1 MTRLDI
7 FLVILPDLFWYPEV
21 WPLRKGFSDAPGIKR
36 SRVQNQ
42 LPKWWFNGDL
52 PYINKSKHTIRYT
65 KWEIRSSLV
74 VKNCHN
80 SVATSTWKPTHD
92 QGDTSTPKK
101 SSVVVAWLH
110 PKKIPKKN
118 METQNTTIL
127 FHEKKQGF
135 KTHQSKKVAKK
146 KRPQPTKPKPQP
158 THQPNCRNPVGRPRG
173 FGWNHGLRFGVP
185 TFLSFLGFGFR
196 GLRLQC
202 LAFFGT
208 RIQGSIE
215 NFPDFLEGRVTKWGE
230 NCKNLWV
237 ATT

>member
-1 MTRLDI
+1 
-7 FLVILPDLFWYPEV
+7 
-21 WPLRKGFSDAPGIKR
+21 
-36 SRVQNQ
+36 
-42 LPKWWFNGDL
+42 
-52 PYINKSKHTIRYT
+52 
-65 KWEIRSSLV
+65 
-74 VKNCHN
+74 
-80 SVATSTWKPTHD
+80 
-92 QGDTSTPKK
+92 
-101 SSVVVAWLH
+101 
-110 PKKIPKKN
+110 

-215 NFPDFLEGRVTKWGE
+215 NFPDFLEGRVTKWKYIYISLPGGTQ
-230 NCKNLWV
+230 NLHFWGV
-237 ATT
+237 